1 MSQPKPAATAEPRV
15 DDRLQKSSSLRR
27 ALMRPELGAAI
38 GAFALWVFFAITAGG
53 SGFLSERGTASYLE
67 VAAQLG
73 ILAIAVSLLMIGNE
87 FDLSIGSVIGASGM
101 IIAILSKEVGW
112 NIWLASLVALMA
124 ALTIGFIN
132 GVLVRWTRLP
142 SFIIT
147 LATLF
152 AIRGLTI
159 AITRI
164 VTNRTNVG
172 GLTVVDGYDS
182 IARFFASDLVLFG
195 ARFPVSIAWWIGLT
209 ALATWVLM
217 RTPFGN
223 WIFGVGGNE
232 QAAHNTGV
240 PVTRVK
246 ITLFILTASAAWLV
260 SVIQVVNSTG
270 ADVLRGTQQEFFAIM
285 AAVIGGTL
293 LTGGY
298 GSAIGAAIGA
308 IIFGMVRQGI
318 VFAGVDADWFQV
330 FLGGMVLFAVMLN
343 QFVRRRAMGVR

>member
-1 MSQPKPAATAEPRV
+1 
-15 DDRLQKSSSLRR
+15 
-27 ALMRPELGAAI
+27 MRPELGAAI
-38 GAFALWVFFAITAGG
+38 GALTLWIVFAIVAGDT
-53 SGFLSERGTASYLE
+53 GFLSMRGTASYLE

-101 IIAILSKEVGW
+101 VIAILSKEYGW
-112 NIWLASLVALMA
+112 NIWAAILVALIVSLA
-124 ALTIGFIN
+124 IGFIN

-159 AITRI
+159 AFTRI

-172 GLTVVDGYDS
+172 GMNEETVDG
-182 IARFFASDLVLFG
+182 FASAQRLFASKITFFG
-195 ARFPVSIAWWIGLT
+195 TDFAVSILWWIVLT
-209 ALATWVLM
+209 LLATWLLI

-240 PVTRVK
+240 PVNRVK
-246 ITLFILTASAAWLV
+246 ISLFMLTAMSAWLV
-260 SVIQVVNSTG
+260 SVIQVINSTG

-308 IIFGMVRQGI
+308 LIFGMVRQGI
-318 VFAGVDADWFQV
+318 VYARIDADWFQV
-330 FLGGMVLFAVMLN
+330 FLGGMVLIAVMIN
-343 QFVRRRAMGVR
+343 QFVRKRAMGGR

>member
-1 MSQPKPAATAEPRV
+1 
-15 DDRLQKSSSLRR
+15 
-27 ALMRPELGAAI
+27 MRPELGAAI
-38 GAFALWVFFAITAGG
+38 GAFALWMVFAITAGDT
-53 SGFLSERGTASYLE
+53 GFLSARGTASYLE
-67 VAAQLG
+67 VAAELG

-101 IIAILSKEVGW
+101 IIAILSKEYGW
-112 NIWLASLVALMA
+112 NIWYAIAVALVVSLV
-124 ALTIGFIN
+124 IGFIN
-132 GVLVRWTRLP
+132 GLLVRWTRLP

-159 AITRI
+159 AFTRI
-164 VTNRTNVG
+164 ITNRTNVG
-172 GLTVVDGYDS
+172 GLTEEEIAGY
-182 IARFFASDLVLFG
+182 ATAKRLFG
-195 ARFPVSIAWWIGLT
+195 SNVTVFGTDFAISILWWIALT
-209 ALATWVLM
+209 LLATWVLM

-246 ITLFILTASAAWLV
+246 ISLFMLTAASAWLV
-260 SVIQVVNSTG
+260 SVIQVINSTG

-293 LTGGY
+293 LTGGF

-308 IIFGMVRQGI
+308 LIFGMVRQGI
-318 VFAGVDADWFQV
+318 VYARVDADWFQV
-330 FLGGMVLFAVMLN
+330 FLGGMVLIAVMIN
-343 QFVRRRAMGVR
+343 QYVRKRAMGVR

>member
-1 MSQPKPAATAEPRV
+1 
-15 DDRLQKSSSLRR
+15 
-27 ALMRPELGAAI
+27 MRPELGAAI
-38 GAFALWVFFAITAGG
+38 GGLALWIVFAIIAGDT
-53 SGFLSERGTASYLE
+53 GFLSARGTASYLE
-67 VAAQLG
+67 VAAELG

-101 IIAILSKEVGW
+101 IIAILSKEYAW
-112 NIWLASLVALMA
+112 NIWLAILVALVVS
-124 ALTIGFIN
+124 LVIGFIN
-132 GVLVRWTRLP
+132 GVLVRMTRLP
-142 SFIIT
+142 SFVIT

-152 AIRGLTI
+152 VVRGLTI
-159 AITRI
+159 AFTRI
-164 VTNRTNVG
+164 ITNRTNVG
-172 GLTVVDGYDS
+172 GLTEED
-182 IARFFASDLVLFG
+182 IAGFAAAKRLFG
-195 ARFPVSIAWWIGLT
+195 SNITVFGTPFAVSILWWIGLT
-209 ALATWVLM
+209 VIATWVLM

-246 ITLFILTASAAWLV
+246 ISLFMLTSSAAWLV
-260 SVIQVVNSTG
+260 SVIQVINATG

-308 IIFGMVRQGI
+308 LIFGMVRQGI
-318 VFAGVDADWFQV
+318 VYARIDADWFQV
-330 FLGGMVLFAVMLN
+330 FLGGMVMIAVMIN
-343 QFVRRRAMGVR
+343 QYVRKRAMGVR